1 MDIDQWLH
9 ALGLEQYA
17 PAFAGNDIDL
27 TMLGQLDDADLKEL
41 GVLSLG
47 HRKRLLAAIADQ
59 RAGASCTAPSAANT
73 PARERRQVTIL
84 FADLCGFTALS
95 QTLDPEELR
104 ELIGRY
110 TALVD

>member
-27 TMLGQLDDADLKEL
+27 AMLAQLDDADLKEL

-47 HRKRLLAAIADQ
+47 HRKRLLAAIAESPRRCTVRRRRPLWMRPQ
-59 RAGASCTAPSAANT
+59 ASAGKSPFFSPICVVLPRCRRRSILKSCAS
-73 PARERRQVTIL
+73 
-84 FADLCGFTALS
+84 
-95 QTLDPEELR
+95 
-104 ELIGRY
+104 
-110 TALVD
+110 